1 VPLCLRGRKHGGNAE
16 IFFRFYIK
24 DENTML
30 SRRQFLKTAA
40 LGTGAAAASLI
51 SGQVRSEEPETVRI
65 GYLPITDATPL
76 LIAHANGYFRD
87 EGLQTEKPVK
97 IRDWSTLSESFL
109 SGKFN
114 LVHLLLPIPI
124 WMRYHLR
131 APAKIMAWDHT
142 NGSAI
147 TVGADTDIRGFADLG
162 GRQIAVPYWYSMHN
176 IILQMGLRKVG
187 LKPVIRSQTGS
198 LKPDEVNLFVL
209 PPPEMPV
216 ALAAKKIDGFT
227 VAEPFNAFAEIKIR
241 AKILRFTGDIWK
253 NHPCCVVV
261 MNENL
266 IRSKPVFTQKVIN
279 AIVRSQLW
287 TSDNMSETADI
298 LSRDYLPAPADVVRR
313 VFTGYANLPEY
324 GKGSVPQAIVHPE
337 WNIGRIGFQPWP
349 YPSAT
354 RFILDQMRQTLMEG
368 DKTFLEKLSPDYV
381 VKDLVDYQFVKHAIM
396 EAGGPG
402 KFASHDFGDS
412 WDREETVE
420 LQVF

>member
-1 VPLCLRGRKHGGNAE
+1 
-16 IFFRFYIK
+16 
-24 DENTML
+24 ML
-30 SRRQFLKTAA
+30 SRREFLKTAA
-40 LGTGAAAASLI
+40 AGAGALAGTLI
-51 SGQVRSEEPETVRI
+51 PGRVCPEEPETVRI

-76 LIAHANGYFRD
+76 LIAHAKNYFRD
-87 EGLQTEKPVK
+87 EGLKAEKPVK

-147 TVGADTDIRGFADLG
+147 TVGPDTDIRSFADLG

-176 IILQMGLRKVG
+176 VILQMGLRKAG
-187 LKPVIRSQTGS
+187 LKPVIRPQSAS
-198 LKPDEVNLFVL
+198 LKPDETNLFVL

-216 ALAAKKIDGFT
+216 SLAAKKIDGFI

-266 IRSKPVFTQKVIN
+266 IRSKPVFAQKVIN
-279 AIVRSQLW
+279 AIVRAQLW
-287 TSDNMSETADI
+287 TSEHMPEAAEI
-298 LSRDYLPAPADVVRR
+298 LSRNYLPAPEDVVKR

-324 GKGSVPQAIVHPE
+324 GKGTLPQAIVHPE

-354 RFILDQMRQTLMEG
+354 RFILEQMGQTLVEG
-368 DKTFLEKLSPDYV
+368 DKAFLEKLEPDTV
-381 VKDLVDYQFVKHAIM
+381 VKDLVDYQFVKQAIM

-402 KFASHDFGDS
+402 KFASHDFGEF
-412 WDREETVE
+412 WDREEIVE
-420 LQVF
+420 LQVFDAIIPND